1 MMSLMKMRWRD
12 YSVMFL
18 HRLEMMK
25 DEKRLESDRICSR
38 LRQAEFNSITK
49 WKVRL
54 NILVWIDSCIP
65 IVIPGDNLL
74 DVANLPVQKQ
84 VTP

>member
-1 MMSLMKMRWRD
+1 MTSLMKMRWRD

-18 HRLEMMK
+18 HRLETMK
-25 DEKRLESDRICSR
+25 DEKRLESDRICAG
-38 LRQAEFNSITK
+38 LRPAEFNSITQGK
-49 WKVRL
+49 MRF

>member
-38 LRQAEFNSITK
+38 LRQAEFNRHYEMEGEIEYLS
-49 WKVRL
+49 V
-54 NILVWIDSCIP
+54 D
-65 IVIPGDNLL
+65 
-74 DVANLPVQKQ
+74 
-84 VTP
+84 